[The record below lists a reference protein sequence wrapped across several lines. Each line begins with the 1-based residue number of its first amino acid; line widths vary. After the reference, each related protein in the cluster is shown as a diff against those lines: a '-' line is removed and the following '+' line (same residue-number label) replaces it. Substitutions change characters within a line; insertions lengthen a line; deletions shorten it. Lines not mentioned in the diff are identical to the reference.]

1 MCRQHVLEEVVRTW
15 VEEALPG
22 EEAVADQ
29 AVELVVAAYES
40 GASVPVA
47 CRQVSEFVSCRVQH
61 PAYQQA
67 GGHAMALLA
76 S

>member
-1 MCRQHVLEEVVRTW
+1 MDGQHILEEVVRTW

-22 EEAVADQ
+22 KVLVAKQ
-29 AVELVVAAYES
+29 AVELVGAAYES

-47 CRQVSEFVSCRVQH
+47 CRQVSEFVNCRVLH
-61 PAYQQA
+61 PAYRRA
-67 GGHAMALLA
+67 DSRAIAFLA